1 MRARP
6 PKNQVP
12 MRMTIMMLMA
22 LASVPPRYSQ
32 LLRLA
37 IMAASMQK
45 HLSEITKYQHQV
57 LIATTSLLCQASC
70 KWTNSRGQAVQ
81 GRLGNL

>member
-1 MRARP
+1 MSARP

-12 MRMTIMMLMA
+12 RRITIMMLMA
-22 LASVPPRYSQ
+22 LASVPLRYSQ

-45 HLSEITKYQHQV
+45 HFSGITKYEHQQL
-57 LIATTSLLCQASC
+57 LIAAISLLCQASC
-70 KWTNSRGQAVQ
+70 TWTKSRGHAVS
-81 GRLGNL
+81 GRPGE